1 MKSRTRAYPRNRP
14 GPPQGPWKH
23 GQVPVIGI
31 IGEMGGGKSQ
41 VAAFMAERGALVLD
55 ADAVGHSLLTQ
66 RPVRE
71 QVVDRFGT
79 SILAPASE
87 TDPESPPSIDRGI
100 LGALVF
106 AQPALLGDLE
116 TILHP
121 RMQVTFE
128 KAIARAQ
135 RQGKVSAV
143 VLDAAILF
151 EAGWDSLCDIVL
163 YVDAPRPQRLAR
175 LVETRGWTEEKL
187 ALRERAQSAP
197 EEKRRQADLVLVN
210 DGGLDRLKEEVN
222 RFWDK
227 KIASVHKRGG
237 SPRSDRPSSPGSGR
251 PSNPRSSSSS
261 DSGPSAGA

>member
-14 GPPQGPWKH
+14 GPQQGPWKH

-31 IGEMGGGKSQ
+31 IGEIGGGKSQ
-41 VAAFMAERGALVLD
+41 VSAFMAERGALVLD
-55 ADAVGHSLLTQ
+55 ADAVGHALLNQ

-71 QVVDRFGT
+71 QVIERFGT
-79 SILAPASE
+79 SILAPATE
-87 TDPESPPSIDRGI
+87 PEGEPLIDRGI
-100 LGALVF
+100 LGSMVF

-143 VLDAAILF
+143 VLDAAILL
-151 EAGWDSLCDIVL
+151 EAGWDSLCDFVL

-187 ALRERAQSAP
+187 LLRERAQSAP
-197 EEKRRQADLVLVN
+197 EEKQRQADVVLVN

-222 RFWDK
+222 RLWDK
-227 KIASVHKRGG
+227 RIVAASKRGG
-237 SPRSDRPSSPGSGR
+237 SPRSGR
-251 PSNPRSSSSS
+251 PNSSGPGGPSNQGQSSS
-261 DSGPSAGA
+261 GPRRG

>member
-14 GPPQGPWKH
+14 GPQQGPWKH

-41 VAAFMAERGALVLD
+41 VAAFLAERGALVLD
-55 ADAVGHSLLTQ
+55 ADAVGHSLLNQ

-71 QVVDRFGT
+71 QVVERFGT
-79 SILAPASE
+79 SILAPAPDTN
-87 TDPESPPSIDRGI
+87 TDPEGPPLIDRGI

-121 RMQVTFE
+121 RMQATFE

-143 VLDAAILF
+143 VLDAA
-151 EAGWDSLCDIVL
+151 
-163 YVDAPRPQRLAR
+163 
-175 LVETRGWTEEKL
+175 
-187 ALRERAQSAP
+187 
-197 EEKRRQADLVLVN
+197 
-210 DGGLDRLKEEVN
+210 
-222 RFWDK
+222 
-227 KIASVHKRGG
+227 
-237 SPRSDRPSSPGSGR
+237 
-251 PSNPRSSSSS
+251 
-261 DSGPSAGA
+261 

>member
-41 VAAFMAERGALVLD
+41 AAAFMAERGALVLD
-55 ADAVGHSLLTQ
+55 ADAVGHALLNQ
-66 RPVRE
+66 RPIRS

-79 SILAPASE
+79 SILTPAPDSA
-87 TDPESPPSIDRGI
+87 PECESLIDRGI

-106 AQPALLGDLE
+106 AQPALLADLE

-135 RQGKVSAV
+135 RQDKVSAV

-163 YVDAPRPQRLAR
+163 YVDSPRPERLAR
-175 LVETRGWTEEKL
+175 LRETRGWSEEKL

-197 EEKRRQADLVLVN
+197 EEKRRQADLVLIN

-227 KIASVHKRGG
+227 KIASIPKRGG
-237 SPRSDRPSSPGSGR
+237 SPRSDHPISAGPGR
-251 PSNPRSSSSS
+251 PSNPRSSASG
-261 DSGPSAGA
+261 SGPSAGS